1 MKVGNGISFLGDTNA
16 VMDDLILNGTKVDY
30 VLTSPPYN
38 MRGHEKEMYNN
49 AKTFRDNMTNE
60 EYRDWIVGLFERYEQ
75 LLNESGVVIFN
86 LNYMSSKQNQAI
98 NLFKIIVA
106 IEEKTGF
113 TLIDQVCWKKDSAMA
128 LTEAR
133 LSRVW
138 ENVWIF
144 IRKKD
149 YELFHQRFKKH
160 LAGKRNFIEAPNN
173 DGAVDLNKATFSS
186 KMVEQLLSLYDV
198 KEHHVVLD
206 NFMGTH
212 TTAIGC
218 ERLNCKW
225 IGIEIDEDTRTHG
238 IDRVNYFLGNLNRII
253 KKEGV
258 SLFDFVEESKND

>member
-1 MKVGNGISFLGDTNA
+1 MKVGKGIAHEGDTIE
-16 VMDDLILNGTKVDY
+16 VMDRLIQEGTKIDY

-60 EYRDWIVGLFERYEQ
+60 EYRDWIVSLFHRYEK
-75 LLNESGVVIFN
+75 LLNEAGVVIFN
-86 LNYMSSKQNQAI
+86 LNYMSSKQNNAI
-98 NLFKIIVA
+98 NLFKIIVE
-106 IEEKTGF
+106 IEEKTEF
-113 TLIDQVCWKKDSAMA
+113 TLIDQVCWKKDTAMA

-149 YELFHQRFKKH
+149 WSSFHQKFKKH
-160 LAGKRNFIEAPNN
+160 LTGKRNFVEAPNN
-173 DGAVDLNKATFSS
+173 DGSVDLNKATFSS
-186 KMVEQLLSLYDV
+186 SMVEQLLTIYNAQ
-198 KEHHVVLD
+198 KESVVLD

-218 ERLNCKW
+218 EKVGCSW
-225 IGIEIDEDTRTHG
+225 IGIEIDHETFIHG
-238 IDRVNYFLGNLNRII
+238 VDRVNYFIGNFKDII
-253 KKEGV
+253 DKKEI
-258 SLFDFVEESKND
+258 SLFDFQGENL